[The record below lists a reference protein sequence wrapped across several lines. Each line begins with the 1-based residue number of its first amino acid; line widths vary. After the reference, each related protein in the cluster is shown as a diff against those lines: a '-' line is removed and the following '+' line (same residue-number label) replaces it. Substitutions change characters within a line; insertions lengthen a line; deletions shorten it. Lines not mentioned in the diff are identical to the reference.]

1 MTTKKLINLNFN
13 TNIDSN
19 SLLKYTLKHF
29 PCGECEFAIQEEI
42 GDCEIEIYQSFEVGK
57 FNDDLMKLQ
66 IVCNVLK
73 RNNVKHISY
82 FAPFLPYARQDKDS
96 DLTHSFGARL
106 IAEIIHNCG
115 INEITTYDFHTLEL
129 AVFFQ
134 GQVHHLS
141 AVPLFLD
148 NIDKHFDKKDIVIVF
163 PDAGSVLRFKRFFDN
178 TEYEVAL
185 IQKTRKENNIDM
197 KLLGEVSEKTAIII
211 DDMIDGGG
219 TIIEASKLLKNHN
232 ANSILVYATH
242 GIFSGN
248 AVDKLTNT
256 NEIEKITITN
266 SLIQNQQLSEKFEV
280 IKI

>member
-1 MTTKKLINLNFN
+1 MTKKLINLNYN

-29 PCGECEFAIQEEI
+29 PCGEFEFSIQEDI

-82 FAPFLPYARQDKDS
+82 FAPFLPYARQDEDS

-106 IAEIIHNCG
+106 IADIIHNCG
-115 INEITTYDFHTLEL
+115 INKITTYDCHTLEIES
-129 AVFFQ
+129 FFQ

-148 NIDKHFDKKDIVIVF
+148 NIYKHFDKKDIVIVF

-178 TEYEVAL
+178 TDYEVAL

-232 ANSILVYATH
+232 AKSIFVYATH